1 MAQPSGGKGG
11 AVSRVALFALLCLVI
26 CAGSTAQAQ
35 GVRPGIRGQPVRVQP
50 FSDSEWRGHLLA
62 PLVREDPA
70 AYICRGRVV
79 QCEVDSTLAVRL
91 ARDQAQSLMLRTG
104 TGAGKGAIIGGAIG
118 AGLVV
123 LGALIY
129 NGLDDSAQRDGRTGR
144 VIIGTIG
151 ITGVGAL
158 IGGWIGSTHGHWERV
173 W

>member
-1 MAQPSGGKGG
+1 M
-11 AVSRVALFALLCLVI
+11 SRLSSFALLCLVI
-26 CAGSTAQAQ
+26 CVGSTAAAQ
-35 GVRPGIRGQPVRVQP
+35 SAPAGKRGQPVRVQP
-50 FSDSEWRGHLLA
+50 LNGSEWRGHLLA
-62 PLVREDPA
+62 PLFREDPA

-79 QCEVDSTLAVRL
+79 QCEVDSSLAVRL
-91 ARDQAQSLMLRTG
+91 AHDKARTIMLRTG
-104 TGAGKGAIIGGAIG
+104 SGAGKGAVIGGAIG